1 MIKLILIPLGLMLF
15 VMAYPFVEYNIDCP
29 SAMTDPSGNE
39 GCTYTKHMFWI
50 AVANLSLTEYGFP
63 SDCEAIQPCWWAAEN
78 NPDAYDSVSMVPMA
92 FATGVLICLAKVR
105 EHEKGKREHK
115 LKELR

>member
-29 SAMTDPSGNE
+29 SAMYDLSGNE
-39 GCTYTKHMFWI
+39 SCTHTKHMLWVV
-50 AVANLSLTEYGFP
+50 VANLSLTEYGFP

-92 FATGVLICLAKVR
+92 FVAGVMICLAKVR
-105 EHEKGKREHK
+105 EHEKGKRQK
-115 LKELR
+115 LRELR